1 MPSALL
7 FIFNPIDMRR
17 YLLYILSALSAAALL
32 LSACEKHPSGE
43 KTDPAATG
51 EGGITYQ
58 LLIYSFADGWKNDR
72 YGDLQGIIDH
82 LDYIEALGAT
92 AIWLSPIHPCSSY
105 HGYDVTDYAA
115 VNARFGN
122 DGDLYLLLDAAH
134 KKGIKIYLDYVLNH
148 SSSQHPWFLDAK
160 KSASSTYR
168 DYYIFSDN
176 PASDIAA
183 GKIPMIA
190 KEGSNGYDSGQW
202 YATGV
207 GSTKYHSH
215 FWTGAFADLNYGPVE
230 TCETSEAFLAV
241 FEAAKHWIDLGVDG
255 FRLDAVRHIYHHAT
269 TSENPTFLK
278 KFYTAC
284 NDYYHSKGR
293 TGNFYM
299 VGENFEGVNYVA
311 PYYAGL
317 PALFDF
323 QYWWNLRTAIN
334 NGTGSGFAKQVLDNQ
349 ARYAQYAEGTGWKAI
364 DATKLSN
371 HDEQRAGS
379 DFNKDLDKMKLAACV
394 LLTTS
399 GEPYI
404 YQGEELGYWGIKEGR
419 GDEYVRAPINW
430 LADGSKQATGALGSK
445 IEPGMLDAA
454 HSVENQEKDENS
466 ILNVYRRFGKLRN
479 QYASLGKNGAM
490 SQHPVFGSGS
500 AIPAV
505 AAWYRTS
512 GKEKMLVLH
521 NFSASPVSLTLDNDN
536 LSNLVGSNGAVLA
549 MPKYNAVELGAYA
562 SAVFKQ

>member
-1 MPSALL
+1 
-7 FIFNPIDMRR
+7 MRR
-17 YLLYILSALSAAALL
+17 YLLYIISALSAAALL

-43 KTDPAATG
+43 KTDPVAAG

-105 HGYDVTDYAA
+105 HGYDVTTSTSSLSAGHIGYDE
-115 VNARFGN
+115 VNAKFGN

-148 SSSQHPWFLDAK
+148 TSSQHPWFLNAK
-160 KSASSTYR
+160 QSASSTYR
-168 DYYIFSDN
+168 DYYIFSDS
-176 PASDIAA
+176 PQADIAA

-190 KEGSNGYDSGQW
+190 KEGSNGYDSNQW

-215 FWTGAFADLNYGPVE
+215 FWTGAFADLNYGPAE

-241 FEAAKHWIDLGVDG
+241 VGAAKHWIDLGVDG

-269 TSENPTFLK
+269 SSENPTFLK

-293 TGNFYM
+293 TGDFYM
-299 VGENFEGVNYVA
+299 VGENFEGINYVA

-349 ARYAQYAEGTGWKAI
+349 ARYAQYAEGTGWNAI

-371 HDEQRAGS
+371 HDEQRVGS

-404 YQGEELGYWGIKEGR
+404 YQGEELGYWGVKEGR

-454 HSVENQEKDENS
+454 HSVENQAKDETS
-466 ILNVYRRFGKLRN
+466 ILNVYRKFGTLRN
-479 QYASLGKNGAM
+479 TWKSLGKNGSMVIREGIAN
-490 SQHPVFGSGS
+490 
-500 AIPAV
+500 PAV
-505 AAWYRTS
+505 AAWYRIS
-512 GKEKMLVLH
+512 GSEKMLVLH
-521 NFSASPVSLTLDNDN
+521 NFSSSTVSLTLEEDSLDNM
-536 LSNLVGSNGAVLA
+536 LVSNGAVTPI
-549 MPKYNAVELGAYA
+549 PKYKVVDLGPYS

>member
-1 MPSALL
+1 MLHLL
-7 FIFNPIDMRR
+7 IAAIVM
-17 YLLYILSALSAAALL
+17 LSSMTCTPNDKPGKGGKDEAA
-32 LSACEKHPSGE
+32 
-43 KTDPAATG
+43 G

-58 LLIYSFADGWKNDR
+58 LLVYSFADGIKNDKV
-72 YGDLQGIIDH
+72 GDIQGIIDH
-82 LDYIEALGAT
+82 LDYIEALGAS

-105 HGYDVTDYAA
+105 HGYDVTTYNLAA
-115 VNARFGN
+115 GHIGYDEVNATFGN
-122 DGDLYLLLDAAH
+122 DGDLYLLIQAAH

-148 SSSQHPWFLDAK
+148 TSSQHPWFLNAK
-160 KSASSTYR
+160 QSATATYR
-168 DYYIFSDN
+168 DYYIFSDT
-176 PASDIAA
+176 PQADIAA

-190 KEGSNGYDSGQW
+190 KEGSSGYDSGQW

-215 FWTGAFADLNYGPVE
+215 FWTGAFADLNYGAAA
-230 TCETSEAFLAV
+230 TCEQSEPFKAV
-241 FEAAKHWIDLGVDG
+241 CKAAEHWIDLGVDG

-269 TSENPTFLK
+269 NDENPTFLK
-278 KFYTAC
+278 KFYDYC
-284 NDYYHSKGR
+284 NNYYKNSGHEGE
-293 TGNFYM
+293 FYM
-299 VGENFEGVNYVA
+299 VGENWTNANEVA
-311 PYYAGL
+311 PYYKGL

-323 QYWWNLRTAIN
+323 TFWWNLRDAIN
-334 NGTGSGFAKQVLDNQ
+334 AGSGYGFPKKVLDNQ
-349 ARYAQYAEGTGWKAI
+349 AMYASNTSLSWKPI

-371 HDEQRAGS
+371 HDEQRTGS
-379 DFNKDLDKMKLAACV
+379 DFNKSVEKMKLAACV
-394 LLTTS
+394 LLTAA
-399 GEPYI
+399 GEPYV
-404 YQGEELGYWGIKEGR
+404 YQGEELGYWGVKEGR

-430 LADGSKQATGALGSK
+430 KADGSQQAKASLGSK
-445 IEPGMLDAA
+445 IEPGMLDAD

-490 SQHPVFGSGS
+490 SQHPVFGSS
-500 AIPAV
+500 STVPAV

-512 GKEKMLVLH
+512 GDEKMLVLH
-521 NFSASPVSLTLDNDN
+521 NFSATAVSLTLENDN